1 MKLLLDTHVWL
12 WAVLTPE
19 RLAAAAR
26 QAVEDP
32 HNIILIS
39 AASAWEISVKHA
51 IGKLPL
57 PESPELLVPRAIAAL
72 GAFELPMTARHAISS
87 AALPYHHRDPFDRLL
102 VAQALCEGAALVT
115 VDELLTRYG
124 ATLLWAGS

>member
-1 MKLLLDTHVWL
+1 MAT
-12 WAVLTPE
+12 T
-19 RLAAAAR
+19 AR

-32 HNIILIS
+32 HNTLLIS

-51 IGKLPL
+51 NGKLPL
-57 PESPELLVPRAIAAL
+57 PEQPEVLVPRAIAAL
-72 GAFELPMTARHAISS
+72 DAIELPVTARHAISS
-87 AALPYHHRDPFDRLL
+87 AALPYHHRDPFERIL

-115 VDELLTRYG
+115 VDELLTRYS

>member
-1 MKLLLDTHVWL
+1 MALGG
-12 WAVLTPE
+12 ARPE
-19 RLAAAAR
+19 RIAATAR
-26 QAVEDP
+26 RAVEDP
-32 HNIILIS
+32 HNTLLIS

-51 IGKLPL
+51 SGTLPL
-57 PESPELLVPRAIAAL
+57 PEGPEVLIPRAIAAL
-72 GAFELPMTARHAISS
+72 DAIELPVTARHAIAS